1 MSHRFE
7 RHVARTDLKA
17 IRGRLITVVEFM
29 IQSGLAIVA
38 KRKEITLEVTAAHG
52 EARLKARRV
61 RNRYLTSPEP
71 TLTSIDFAGAW

>member
-1 MSHRFE
+1 
-7 RHVARTDLKA
+7 
-17 IRGRLITVVEFM
+17 M